1 MPKAVRPGSSRLTA
15 EQLRRVRVP
24 FVQRAT
30 LVHGPEREELF
41 LVDLGVSGA
50 FAERAQPLPVGQR
63 VTLSFPLPGNE
74 RLLVAVCRVA
84 WWHPPDQKLQTKS
97 LPAGVGLEF
106 VEVSEQDRA
115 RLRQHLLDY
124 LGRGTMGRR
133 FHRAWPLG
141 EGEEAP

>member
-15 EQLRRVRVP
+15 EQFQRMRVP

-50 FAERAQPLPVGQR
+50 FAERALPLPVGDE

-74 RLLVAVCRVA
+74 RPIRAVCRVA
-84 WWHPPDQKLQTKS
+84 WWHPPDQKLVSKS
-97 LPAGVGLEF
+97 LPAGLGLEF
-106 VEVSEQDRA
+106 VEVSDTDAA

-124 LGRGTMGRR
+124 LGRDTMGRR
-133 FHRAWPLG
+133 FHRARPLG
-141 EGEEAP
+141 EGEDAP

>member
-15 EQLRRVRVP
+15 EQLNRVRVP

-50 FAERAQPLPVGQR
+50 FAERAEPLPVGDR
-63 VTLSFPLPGNE
+63 VTLTFPLPGNE
-74 RLLVAVCRVA
+74 RPIRAVCRVA
-84 WWHPPDQKLQTKS
+84 WWHPQAQMLVSKS
-97 LPAGVGLEF
+97 LPSGVGLEF
-106 VEVSEQDRA
+106 VEVSEQDGA

-124 LGRGTMGRR
+124 LGRETMGRR
-133 FHRAWPLG
+133 FHRVRPVG
-141 EGEEAP
+141 EGGDAP